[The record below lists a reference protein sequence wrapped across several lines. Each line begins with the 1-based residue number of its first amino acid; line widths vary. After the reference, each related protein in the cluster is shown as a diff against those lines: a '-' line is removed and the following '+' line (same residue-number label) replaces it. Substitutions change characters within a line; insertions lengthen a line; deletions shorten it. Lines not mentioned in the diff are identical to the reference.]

1 MSTGHLWKVYKSTN
15 LVFFKDMHIIF
26 FLKIFFLF
34 IQSFDNNVGKDI
46 KSKCEA

>member
-26 FLKIFFLF
+26 FFLF